1 MLRFIKYRSIENSY
15 REKFI
20 NMVREHEYDAPDIK
34 WVATEKIHG
43 GNFSV
48 WVDKDEIKPAK
59 RTSFIEKDEFF
70 FNYELIMEK
79 YSEDARKLYKYFKNI
94 HPNLN
99 QIAIFGELFGGTYP
113 HPDVSNDKCGK
124 KVQKGIYYCPHN
136 ELYIYDILLIFGDNT
151 KNRHVTWTELIES
164 LTYTKSKLKTPKVLF
179 IGTFDEMLALP
190 NDELSEVYKDFD
202 LPPIEDNI
210 MEGYVFMPVED
221 LYFRD
226 KSRVAFKNKN
236 KKWEEKTKAPK
247 KQLKEVNE
255 AIKPIVEEISMYVTE
270 NRLRNVLSHI
280 GEITNKDFG
289 LLNKEFIADVMK
301 DYIEENGNDALNV
314 LAKKDRKLINKN
326 VGKQTAQLIGANF
339 LNILDNEY

>member
-1 MLRFIKYRSIENSY
+1 
-15 REKFI
+15 
-20 NMVREHEYDAPDIK
+20 
-34 WVATEKIHG
+34 
-43 GNFSV
+43 
-48 WVDKDEIKPAK
+48 
-59 RTSFIEKDEFF
+59 
-70 FNYELIMEK
+70 
-79 YSEDARKLYKYFKNI
+79 
-94 HPNLN
+94 
-99 QIAIFGELFGGTYP
+99 
-113 HPDVSNDKCGK
+113 
-124 KVQKGIYYCPHN
+124 
-136 ELYIYDILLIFGDNT
+136 
-151 KNRHVTWTELIES
+151 
-164 LTYTKSKLKTPKVLF
+164 
-179 IGTFDEMLALP
+179 
-190 NDELSEVYKDFD
+190 
-202 LPPIEDNI
+202 
-210 MEGYVFMPVED
+210 MPVED